1 MKQMLA
7 LNPGFCNLTIIMPNT
22 KTEKLLVLVEK
33 MPAFPKS
40 VQQVVELAS
49 DINASAKDIVRV
61 IECDP
66 VMTVKILKAINSSF
80 YGLPQKITS
89 VQRAVVH
96 IGINTIKNIALGVAA
111 MGMLSAN
118 NKANF
123 DTSKFL
129 LHSLTTAAIS
139 KLLAERIGL
148 SSTISGDCFVAGL
161 LHDFGKV
168 VFAEFMPEEFKLAL
182 EKSRE
187 QQLPLHQTELEFIG
201 LNHSQ
206 AGKMLAERWELSDQL
221 IDAIAHHH
229 ELGGNENVL
238 KDCVFAA
245 NQISKLMQFGDGG
258 NPLIEAFPETIAARF
273 GMPLPA
279 LCEDLGDLETVKIEA
294 QSFINL

>member
-1 MKQMLA
+1 
-7 LNPGFCNLTIIMPNT
+7 MPNS
-22 KTEKLLVLVEK
+22 KNEKLIVLVEK

-40 VQQVVELAS
+40 VQQIVQLTS

-66 VMTVKILKAINSSF
+66 IMTVKILKAINSSF

-96 IGINTIKNIALGVAA
+96 IGLNTIKNIALGVAA

-123 DTSKFL
+123 NTSNFL

-148 SSTISGDCFVAGL
+148 SSTECSDCFVAGL

-168 VFAEFMPEEFKLAL
+168 VFAEFMPDEFKLAL
-182 EKSRE
+182 EKSQE

-206 AGKMLAERWELSDQL
+206 AGKILAEKWELSDPL

-229 ELGGNENVL
+229 DIDHSQNVL
-238 KDCVFAA
+238 RDCVFAA
-245 NQISKLMQFGDGG
+245 NQISKHMQFGNGG
-258 NPLIEAFPETIAARF
+258 NPLIEAFPESIVIRF
-273 GMPLPA
+273 GANLSAM
-279 LCEDLGDLETVKIEA
+279 CDDLGDLESIKIEA
-294 QSFINL
+294 QSFINV

>member
-1 MKQMLA
+1 
-7 LNPGFCNLTIIMPNT
+7 MPNSIN
-22 KTEKLLVLVEK
+22 EKLIVLVEK

-40 VQQVVELAS
+40 VQQVVQLTS

-66 VMTVKILKAINSSF
+66 VMTVKVLKAINSSF

-89 VQRAVVH
+89 VQKAVVH
-96 IGINTIKNIALGVAA
+96 IGMNTIKNIALGVAA
-111 MGMLSAN
+111 MGMLNAT

-123 DTSKFL
+123 NTSEFL

-139 KLLAERIGL
+139 KILAERIGL
-148 SSTISGDCFVAGL
+148 SSTQCSDCFVAGL

-168 VFAEFMPEEFKLAL
+168 VFAEFMPDEFKLAL
-182 EKSRE
+182 EKSKQ

-201 LNHSQ
+201 LSHTQ
-206 AGKMLAERWELSDQL
+206 AGKMLAEKWELSDTL

-229 ELGGNENVL
+229 DLDSSQNVL
-238 KDCVFAA
+238 RDCVFAA
-245 NQISKLMQFGDGG
+245 NQVSKQMQFGDAG
-258 NPLIEAFPETIAARF
+258 NPLIDDFPETITTRF
-273 GMPLPA
+273 NLSLSAM
-279 LCEDLGDLETVKIEA
+279 CEALGDLESVKTEA

>member
-1 MKQMLA
+1 MQNSK
-7 LNPGFCNLTIIMPNT
+7 N
-22 KTEKLLVLVEK
+22 EKLIVLVEK

-40 VQQVVELAS
+40 VQQVVQLTS

-96 IGINTIKNIALGVAA
+96 IGLNTIKNIALGVAA
-111 MGMLSAN
+111 MGMLNPN

-123 DTSKFL
+123 NTSNFL

-148 SSTISGDCFVAGL
+148 SSVECSDCFVAGL

-168 VFAEFMPEEFKLAL
+168 VFAEFMPDQFKLAL
-182 EKSRE
+182 EKSKE
-187 QQLPLHQTELEFIG
+187 HQLPLHQTELEFIG

-206 AGKMLAERWELSDQL
+206 AGKILAEKWELSGAL

-229 ELGGNENVL
+229 ELGRSQNVL
-238 KDCVFAA
+238 RDCVFAA
-245 NQISKLMQFGDGG
+245 NQISKHLQFGDGG
-258 NPLIEAFPETIAARF
+258 NPMIEAFPQPIATRF
-273 GMPLPA
+273 GSTLPA
-279 LCEDLGDLETVKIEA
+279 ICDALGDLQSIKTEA
-294 QSFINL
+294 QSFINA

>member
-1 MKQMLA
+1 
-7 LNPGFCNLTIIMPNT
+7 MPNS
-22 KTEKLLVLVEK
+22 KNEQLIVLVEK

-40 VQQVVELAS
+40 VQQVMELTS
-49 DINASAKDIVRV
+49 DINASAKDIIRV

-96 IGINTIKNIALGVAA
+96 IGLNTIKNIALGVAA
-111 MGMLSAN
+111 MGMLN
-118 NKANF
+118 PDNKANF
-123 DTSKFL
+123 NTSNFL

-148 SSTISGDCFVAGL
+148 SSTASGDCFVAGL

-168 VFAEFMPEEFKLAL
+168 VFAEFMPDEFKLAL
-182 EKSRE
+182 EKSQE

-206 AGKMLAERWELSDQL
+206 AGKILAEKWQLSGQL
-221 IDAIAHHH
+221 IDAIADHHDLVH
-229 ELGGNENVL
+229 SQNSLR
-238 KDCVFAA
+238 DCVFVA
-245 NQISKLMQFGDGG
+245 NQISKYLQFGNSG
-258 NPLIEAFPETIAARF
+258 NPVLEAFPDAIAIRF
-273 GMPLPA
+273 GSALPEI
-279 LCEDLGDLETVKIEA
+279 CEALGDLEAIKIEA

>member
-1 MKQMLA
+1 
-7 LNPGFCNLTIIMPNT
+7 MPNS
-22 KTEKLLVLVEK
+22 KNEKLIVLVEK

-40 VQQVVELAS
+40 VQQVMQLTS
-49 DINASAKDIVRV
+49 DLNASAKDIVRV

-66 VMTVKILKAINSSF
+66 VMTIKILKAINSSF

-111 MGMLSAN
+111 MGMLN
-118 NKANF
+118 PDNKANF
-123 DTSKFL
+123 NTSNFL

-139 KLLAERIGL
+139 KMLAERIGL
-148 SSTISGDCFVAGL
+148 SSTECGDCFVAGL

-168 VFAEFMPEEFKLAL
+168 VFAEFMPDEFKLAL
-182 EKSRE
+182 EKSKE

-206 AGKMLAERWELSDQL
+206 AGKILAEKWELSTLL

-229 ELGGNENVL
+229 DLDYNQNAL
-238 KDCVFAA
+238 RDCVFAA
-245 NQISKLMQFGDGG
+245 NQISKHLQFGDGG
-258 NPLIEAFPETIAARF
+258 NPLIAPFPESIVARF
-273 GMPLPA
+273 GLPLIPLCDTLGA
-279 LCEDLGDLETVKIEA
+279 LESVKTEA

>member
-1 MKQMLA
+1 
-7 LNPGFCNLTIIMPNT
+7 MPNS
-22 KTEKLLVLVEK
+22 KNEKLIVLVEK

-40 VQQVVELAS
+40 VQQVMQLTS

-89 VQRAVVH
+89 VQKAVVH
-96 IGINTIKNIALGVAA
+96 IGMNTIKNIALGVAA
-111 MGMLSAN
+111 MGMLNAN

-123 DTSKFL
+123 NTSNFL

-139 KLLAERIGL
+139 KMLAERIGL
-148 SSTISGDCFVAGL
+148 SSAQCSDCFVAGL

-168 VFAEFMPEEFKLAL
+168 VFAEFIADEFKLAL
-182 EKSRE
+182 EKSKE
-187 QQLPLHQTELEFIG
+187 QHLSLHQTELEFIG

-206 AGKMLAERWELSDQL
+206 AGRILAEKWELPDSMC
-221 IDAIAHHH
+221 DAIAHHH
-229 ELGGNENVL
+229 DLDSSQNVL
-238 KDCVFAA
+238 RDCVFAA
-245 NQISKLMQFGDGG
+245 NQVSKQMQFGDAG
-258 NPLIEAFPETIAARF
+258 NPLVEAFPEFIVTRF
-273 GMPLPA
+273 GLTLPA
-279 LCEDLGDLETVKIEA
+279 MCDTLEDLESVKTEA

>member
-1 MKQMLA
+1 
-7 LNPGFCNLTIIMPNT
+7 MPNS
-22 KTEKLLVLVEK
+22 KNEQLIVLVEK

-40 VQQVVELAS
+40 VQQVMELTS
-49 DINASAKDIVRV
+49 DINASAKDIIRV

-96 IGINTIKNIALGVAA
+96 IGLNTIKNLALGVAA
-111 MGMLSAN
+111 MGMLN
-118 NKANF
+118 PDNKANF
-123 DTSKFL
+123 NTSNFL

-148 SSTISGDCFVAGL
+148 SSTECGDCFVAGL

-168 VFAEFMPEEFKLAL
+168 VFAEFIPDEFRLAL
-182 EKSRE
+182 EKSQE

-201 LNHSQ
+201 LSHSQ
-206 AGKMLAERWELSDQL
+206 AGKILAEKWELSGPL
-221 IDAIAHHH
+221 IDAIADHH
-229 ELGGNENVL
+229 ELAQNQNVL
-238 KDCVFAA
+238 RDCVFVA
-245 NQISKLMQFGDGG
+245 NQISKHLQFGNSG
-258 NPLIEAFPETIAARF
+258 NPVIETFPDSIVTRF
-273 GMPLPA
+273 GSTLTE
-279 LCEDLGDLETVKIEA
+279 LCDALGDLESIKIEA

>member
-1 MKQMLA
+1 
-7 LNPGFCNLTIIMPNT
+7 MPNS
-22 KTEKLLVLVEK
+22 KHEKLIGLVEK

-40 VQQVVELAS
+40 VQQVVQLTS

-66 VMTVKILKAINSSF
+66 VMTVKILKSIHSSF

-96 IGINTIKNIALGVAA
+96 IGLNTIKNIALGVAA
-111 MGMLSAN
+111 MGMLNAN

-123 DTSKFL
+123 NTSNFL

-139 KLLAERIGL
+139 KMLAERIGL
-148 SSTISGDCFVAGL
+148 SSTECSDCFVAGL

-168 VFAEFMPEEFKLAL
+168 VFAEFIPNEFKLAL
-182 EKSRE
+182 EKSKE
-187 QQLPLHQTELEFIG
+187 QQLPLYQTELEFIG
-201 LNHSQ
+201 LNHTQ
-206 AGKMLAERWELSDQL
+206 AGKILAEKWELSEQL

-229 ELGGNENVL
+229 DLGQSQNAL
-238 KDCVFAA
+238 KDCVFVA
-245 NQISKLMQFGDGG
+245 NQISKHLQFGDGG
-258 NPLIEAFPETIAARF
+258 NPLIEEFPESIVNRF
-273 GMPLPA
+273 GMTFPA
-279 LCEDLGDLETVKIEA
+279 MCEALGDLGGVKTEA

>member
-1 MKQMLA
+1 
-7 LNPGFCNLTIIMPNT
+7 MPNS
-22 KTEKLLVLVEK
+22 KNEKLIVLVEK

-40 VQQVVELAS
+40 VQQVVQLTS
-49 DINASAKDIVRV
+49 DVNASAKDIVRV

-80 YGLPQKITS
+80 YGLSQKITS

-96 IGINTIKNIALGVAA
+96 IGLNTIKNIALGVAA
-111 MGMLSAN
+111 MGILNAN

-123 DTSKFL
+123 NTSDFL

-139 KLLAERIGL
+139 KMLAERIGL
-148 SSTISGDCFVAGL
+148 SSTECSDCFVAGL

-168 VFAEFMPEEFKLAL
+168 VFAEFIADEFKLAL
-182 EKSRE
+182 EKSQE
-187 QQLPLHQTELEFIG
+187 QQLSLHQTELEFIG

-206 AGKMLAERWELSDQL
+206 AGKMLAEKWELSEAL

-229 ELGGNENVL
+229 DLDPSQNVL
-238 KDCVFAA
+238 RDCVFAA
-245 NQISKLMQFGDGG
+245 NQISKYRHFGDGG
-258 NPLIEAFPETIAARF
+258 NPVIEAFPETIVTRF
-273 GMPLPA
+273 GLDLPA
-279 LCEDLGDLETVKIEA
+279 MCEALGDLDSVKTEA

>member
-1 MKQMLA
+1 
-7 LNPGFCNLTIIMPNT
+7 MPNS
-22 KTEKLLVLVEK
+22 KNEKLLVLVEK
-33 MPAFPKS
+33 MPAFPRS
-40 VQQVVELAS
+40 VQQVVQLTS

-96 IGINTIKNIALGVAA
+96 IGLNTIKNMALGVAA
-111 MGMLSAN
+111 MGMLNAN

-123 DTSKFL
+123 NTSNFL
-129 LHSLTTAAIS
+129 LHSLTTASIS
-139 KLLAERIGL
+139 KILAERIGL
-148 SSTISGDCFVAGL
+148 SSTQASDCFVAGL

-168 VFAEFMPEEFKLAL
+168 VFAEFIPDKFKLAL
-182 EKSRE
+182 EKSKE

-201 LNHSQ
+201 LSHTQ
-206 AGKMLAERWELSDQL
+206 AGKMLAEKWELSDHL

-229 ELGGNENVL
+229 ELDNSENVL
-238 KDCVFAA
+238 RDCVFAA
-245 NQISKLMQFGDGG
+245 NQISKQMQLGDGG
-258 NPLIEAFPETIAARF
+258 NPLIEPFPEAIVTRF
-273 GMPLPA
+273 GLNLPA
-279 LCEDLGDLETVKIEA
+279 LCEALGDLESVKTEA

>member
-1 MKQMLA
+1 MTTLK
-7 LNPGFCNLTIIMPNT
+7 N
-22 KTEKLLVLVEK
+22 EKLIALVER

-40 VQQVVELAS
+40 VQQVVQLTS

-80 YGLPQKITS
+80 YGLPHKITS

-96 IGINTIKNIALGVAA
+96 IGMNTIKNIALGVAA
-111 MGMLSAN
+111 MGMLKPN

-139 KLLAERIGL
+139 KILAERMGL
-148 SSTISGDCFVAGL
+148 SSSQCSDCFVAGL

-168 VFAEFMPEEFKLAL
+168 VFAEFMPAEFKLAL
-182 EKSRE
+182 EKSKE

-201 LNHSQ
+201 LNHAQ
-206 AGKMLAERWELSDQL
+206 AGKMLAERWELSELL
-221 IDAIAHHH
+221 IDAVAEHHNL
-229 ELGGNENVL
+229 EPSNNILR
-238 KDCVFAA
+238 DCVFAA
-245 NQISKLMQFGDGG
+245 NQISKLLQFGDGG
-258 NPLIEAFPETIAARF
+258 NPQIEEFPVAIVNRF
-273 GMPLPA
+273 GMDLSA
-279 LCEDLGDLETVKIEA
+279 LTDILGDLESVKTEA
-294 QSFINL
+294 QSFIKM

>member
-1 MKQMLA
+1 ML
-7 LNPGFCNLTIIMPNT
+7 NSKN
-22 KTEKLLVLVEK
+22 EKLITLVEK

-40 VQQVVELAS
+40 VQQVMQLTS

-66 VMTVKILKAINSSF
+66 VMTVKVLKAINSSF

-96 IGINTIKNIALGVAA
+96 IGMNTIKNIALGVAA
-111 MGMLSAN
+111 MGMLKAT

-123 DTSKFL
+123 NTSDFL

-139 KLLAERIGL
+139 KLLAERLGL
-148 SSTISGDCFVAGL
+148 SSTQCGDCFVAGL

-168 VFAEFMPEEFKLAL
+168 VFAEFMPDEFKLAL
-182 EKSRE
+182 EKSKD

-201 LNHSQ
+201 LSHSQ
-206 AGKMLAERWELSDQL
+206 AGKMLAEKWELSDEL

-229 ELGGNENVL
+229 NLDPSQNVL
-238 KDCVFAA
+238 RDCVFAA
-245 NQISKLMQFGDGG
+245 NQISKQMQFGDGG
-258 NPLIEAFPETIAARF
+258 NPLTEDFPEAISTRF
-273 GMPLPA
+273 GLSLSAM
-279 LCEDLGDLETVKIEA
+279 CEALGDLAAVKTEA
-294 QSFINL
+294 QSFIHV

>member
-1 MKQMLA
+1 
-7 LNPGFCNLTIIMPNT
+7 MPNS
-22 KTEKLLVLVEK
+22 KNEKLIVLVEK

-40 VQQVVELAS
+40 VQQVVQLTS

-66 VMTVKILKAINSSF
+66 VMTVKILKAINSPF

-96 IGINTIKNIALGVAA
+96 IGLNTIKNIALGVAA
-111 MGMLSAN
+111 MGMLNAT
-118 NKANF
+118 NKAHFN
-123 DTSKFL
+123 TANFL
-129 LHSLTTAAIS
+129 LHSLTTAALS
-139 KLLAERIGL
+139 KMLAERINL
-148 SSTISGDCFVAGL
+148 CSTDCSDCFVAGL

-168 VFAEFMPEEFKLAL
+168 VFAEFIADEFKLAL

-206 AGKMLAERWELSDQL
+206 AGKMLAEKWELSEPL

-229 ELGGNENVL
+229 EPDSSQNVL
-238 KDCVFAA
+238 RDCVFAA
-245 NQISKLMQFGDGG
+245 NQISKYMSFGDGG
-258 NPLIEAFPETIAARF
+258 NPVIETFPDAIVSRF
-273 GMPLPA
+273 GLDLPA
-279 LCEDLGDLETVKIEA
+279 LCEALGDLETVKTEA

>member
-1 MKQMLA
+1 ML
-7 LNPGFCNLTIIMPNT
+7 NSKN
-22 KTEKLLVLVEK
+22 EKLITLVEK

-40 VQQVVELAS
+40 VQQVMQLTS

-66 VMTVKILKAINSSF
+66 VMTVKVLKAINSSF

-96 IGINTIKNIALGVAA
+96 IGMNTIKNIALGVAA
-111 MGMLSAN
+111 MGMLKAT

-123 DTSKFL
+123 NTSDFL

-139 KLLAERIGL
+139 KLLAERLGL
-148 SSTISGDCFVAGL
+148 SSTQCSDCFVAGL

-168 VFAEFMPEEFKLAL
+168 VFAEFMPDEFKLAL
-182 EKSRE
+182 EKSKD

-201 LNHSQ
+201 LSHSQ
-206 AGKMLAERWELSDQL
+206 AGKMLAEKWELSDEL

-229 ELGGNENVL
+229 NLDPSQNVL

-245 NQISKLMQFGDGG
+245 NQISKQMQFGDGG
-258 NPLIEAFPETIAARF
+258 NPLIEDFPEAISTRF
-273 GMPLPA
+273 GLSLSAM
-279 LCEDLGDLETVKIEA
+279 CEALGDLAAVKTEA
-294 QSFINL
+294 QSFINV